1 MNNITLKKAA
11 EMLLSHDNILVLAH
25 NSPDG
30 DTLGSAFAI
39 KYSMPQKN
47 VVVVCDDKLPERLRF
62 ICGGEE
68 SLRPDRLSDGF
79 EPELIV
85 SVDTASLALVGEYG
99 KSLAGKIDIKF
110 DHHPMSDEFAL
121 YNYIES
127 GTAACGE
134 IITDLIGYLGVL
146 NKSAAEVLYAA
157 ISSDTGCFKY
167 RNVTAETHRKAAVLL
182 DTGIDHSDINMRLFE
197 NKTHK
202 EMTAA
207 RVTLESLKFY
217 RQNSVTSVCFTNE
230 MKLKYNLDDDDIGD
244 ISSIPREIA
253 GVELGVV
260 IKQKQDMPREF
271 KISMRSGPTIAAN
284 ELCAMFGGGGHLRAA
299 GGIIEAESGEE
310 AERFIMTRV
319 LSALEESDG
328 TT

>member
-1 MNNITLKKAA
+1 
-11 EMLLSHDNILVLAH
+11 MLLSHDNIMVLAH
-25 NSPDG
+25 ISPDG
-30 DTLGSAFAI
+30 DTLGSAFAV

-47 VVVVCDDKLPERLRF
+47 IVVVCDDKISERLRF
-62 ICGGEE
+62 ICGSDE
-68 SLRPDRLSDGF
+68 SLRPDRLPDGF
-79 EPELIV
+79 KPELIV
-85 SVDTASLALVGEYG
+85 SVDTASLALAGEYG

-110 DHHPMSDEFAL
+110 DHHPMSEEFAI

-127 GTAACGE
+127 GIAACGE

-146 NKSAAEVLYAA
+146 NKSAAEALYAA

-182 DTGIDHSDINMRLFE
+182 DAGIDHSDINMRLFE

-207 RVTLESLKFY
+207 RVTMESLKYY

-230 MKLKYNLDDDDIGD
+230 MKQKYDLDDDDIGD

-260 IKQKQDMPREF
+260 IKQKQNNPREF

-284 ELCAMFGGGGHLRAA
+284 RLCAMFGGGGHLRAA
-299 GGIIEAESGEE
+299 GGIIEADSGEE
-310 AERFIMTRV
+310 AERIVMDRV
-319 LSALEESDG
+319 LSALGEPDG
-328 TT
+328 RT